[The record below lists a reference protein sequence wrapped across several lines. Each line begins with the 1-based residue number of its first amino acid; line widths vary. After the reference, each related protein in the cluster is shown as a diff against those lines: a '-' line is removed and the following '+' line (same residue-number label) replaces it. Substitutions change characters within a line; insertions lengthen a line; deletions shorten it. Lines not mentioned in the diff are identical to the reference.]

1 MLKGAKKMKATGLV
15 RRIDD
20 LGRVVIPK
28 EIRRS
33 LRIKDG
39 DALEIFTDD
48 GQVIFQK
55 YRAGNDIPDILADLV
70 VAVEE
75 VTDNIPYDDQNRKQA
90 LELLEITKAVKK
102 ELEKVFQNI

>member
-1 MLKGAKKMKATGLV
+1 MKATGLV

-33 LRIKDG
+33 LQIKDG

-55 YRAGNDIPDILADLV
+55 YRDGNDIPNILADLV
-70 VAVEE
+70 VAIEE
-75 VTDNIPYDDQNRKQA
+75 VTDNIPYDDPNRKQA

-102 ELEKVFQNI
+102 ELEKVFQKI

>member
-1 MLKGAKKMKATGLV
+1 MKATGLV

-33 LRIKDG
+33 LQIKDG

-55 YRAGNDIPDILADLV
+55 YRDGNDIPDILADLV
-70 VAVEE
+70 VAIEE
-75 VTDNIPYDDQNRKQA
+75 VTDNIPYDNPNRKQA
-90 LELLEITKAVKK
+90 FELLEITKAVKK